1 MFVQRIQHLTP
12 CRHQTVVQRP
22 RGRGLPPRHQVAGG
36 GVDDSHQMAGSCW
49 RGNRSHSGRRVQRHH
64 TPHASTRAFPHFAG
78 IVTCR
83 GEKGRNKGGG
93 KERARRREKTD
104 RKNRNKRM
112 ERKEDKNITR
122 KRKNRRKKTER
133 QMKECKYVDMF
144 IGC

>member
-83 GEKGRNKGGG
+83 GKRGGTREGG
-93 KERARRREKTD
+93 KREQGD
-104 RKNRNKRM
+104 EKRM